1 MDTTPQALWQE
12 IRDAQDLRGKYL
24 SMYTE
29 RLLKWVGNRF
39 RSDWKTKPQLENY
52 AHSYLAF
59 MLPQLVFDRPVADVT
74 PLADARD
81 TATAD
86 GMAAMINHWVKCT
99 KYKQT
104 VLKPMARDML
114 LGWGVTYKCMDF
126 STPEASR
133 GLPVQCKPIPIG
145 DYLCDAHSF
154 GYEPPAGGRATASR
168 RRRPTSSPTRP
179 TPASAPS

>member
-52 AHSYLAF
+52 AHSYMAF
-59 MLPQLVFDRPVADVT
+59 MLPELVFDRPVADVT

-114 LGWGVTYKCMDF
+114 LGWGVTYKCMDLLD
-126 STPEASR
+126 PR
-133 GLPVQCKPIPIG
+133 GRPR
-145 DYLCDAHSF
+145 
-154 GYEPPAGGRATASR
+154 PARAV
-168 RRRPTSSPTRP
+168 
-179 TPASAPS
+179 